1 MWKPFDTTNLKLQTL
16 QAAGAGAEYIAP
28 TTDVTREQRTYKTGD
43 SGGVK
48 ENIGKEQEQKA
59 TNKAATLRTGDKT
72 IIPDKEV
79 CIFETLKYGNS
90 KVITLKRIN

>member
-1 MWKPFDTTNLKLQTL
+1 MEKKWQPFDTTNLKLQTL
-16 QAAGAGAEYIAP
+16 QAAGIGAENIAT
-28 TTDVTREQRTYKTGD
+28 TTDVTREQRTYKTVV

-59 TNKAATLRTGDKT
+59 ANKAATLRTGDKT

-79 CIFETLKYGNS
+79 CIFETL
-90 KVITLKRIN
+90 